1 MHYNFD
7 REIDRRYSDSTKW
20 EYFQEGATPDKRLRT
35 EAAFGDERVLPM
47 WVADMDFPAPQ
58 PVVEALARRAAH
70 PIYGYSMP
78 GEGYLAAVSGWMQRR
93 HGWTVAPDWIVPT
106 PGIVPALYMLVR
118 TFAAPGEKVLIQ
130 TPVYHPFYSAIR
142 DNDVVIV
149 RNPLINEG
157 GHYRM
162 DFADLER
169 KLADPAVRL
178 AILCSPHN
186 PVGRVWTAEEL
197 QRFGAL
203 CIVHDVMIVSDEIHA
218 DLIMPGHRFVPFAGL
233 SEAFARHSIVCT
245 APSKTFNLAGLKTAN
260 LIIPNPNLRQRFAQT
275 QIRSGLAGI
284 NAFGLAA
291 TQAAY
296 THGDEWLE
304 QMLDYLDGNHRTL
317 EAFLA
322 EHLPQIAAATLE
334 GTYLAWLDCRRLG
347 LDDGGLKRLLLEQAR
362 IYPESGARF
371 GVEGQGFI
379 RLNIACPRSILVE
392 ALERIKAA
400 VDRLPHAA

>member
-1 MHYNFD
+1 MQYNFD
-7 REIDRRYSDSTKW
+7 LEIDRRHRDSNKW
-20 EYFQEGATPDKRLRT
+20 EYFQEGATPDKRLYT

-58 PVVEALARRAAH
+58 PVVEALAQRVVH
-70 PIYGYSMP
+70 PIYGYTTP
-78 GEGYLAAVSGWMQRR
+78 GEGYRAAVSGWMQRR

-106 PGIVPALYMLVR
+106 PGIVPALYLLVR

-130 TPVYHPFYSAIR
+130 TPVYHPFYSAIS
-142 DNDVVIV
+142 DNGLEIV
-149 RNPLINEG
+149 RNPLIDEG
-157 GHYRM
+157 GYYRM
-162 DFADLER
+162 DFADLEM

-186 PVGRVWTAEEL
+186 PVGRVWTADEL

-203 CIVHDVMIVSDEIHA
+203 CIGHDVTVVSDEIHA

-245 APSKTFNLAGLKTAN
+245 AASKTFNLAGLKTAN
-260 LIIPNPNLRQRFAQT
+260 LIIPDPDLCQRLAHT
-275 QIRSGLAGI
+275 QQHSGLAGI
-284 NAFGLAA
+284 NAFGLVA

-296 THGDEWLE
+296 THGDDWLE
-304 QMLDYLDGNHRTL
+304 QVLDYLDGNRRAL
-317 EAFLA
+317 EDFLA
-322 EHLPQIAAATLE
+322 EHLPQITAARLE

-347 LDDGGLKRLLLEQAR
+347 LDDGALKRLLLEQAR
-362 IYPESGARF
+362 VYPESGARF

-392 ALERIKAA
+392 ALERIKVA
-400 VDRLPHAA
+400 VDGLPHDA